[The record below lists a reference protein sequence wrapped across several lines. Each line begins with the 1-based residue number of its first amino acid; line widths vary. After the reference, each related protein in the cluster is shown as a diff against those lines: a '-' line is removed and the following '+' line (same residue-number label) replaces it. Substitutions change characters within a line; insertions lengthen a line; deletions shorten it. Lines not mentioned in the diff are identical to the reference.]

1 MIKLLI
7 CDDQSLFREALRTL
21 LSSYPD
27 LSVIGEAANGEEAL
41 RMVVSTS
48 PDIVLMDLRMPA
60 MDGFYATKIIKSLR
74 PDLPVIAQT
83 AYFASDN
90 KNLVE
95 EAGFDEY
102 IRKPYTEEE
111 LLEKIRPFLK

>member
-1 MIKLLI
+1 MNVILIVEDDFPNYLLLKNHLENTKAI
-7 CDDQSLFREALRTL
+7 TILAKNGLEAVDYIRNNSDISL
-21 LSSYPD
+21 
-27 LSVIGEAANGEEAL
+27 
-41 RMVVSTS
+41 M
-48 PDIVLMDLRMPA
+48 LMDLRMPA

-83 AYFASDN
+83 AYLATDN

-111 LLEKIRPFLK
+111 LLEKVRPFLK

>member
-1 MIKLLI
+1 MNVILIVEDDFPNYLLI
-7 CDDQSLFREALRTL
+7 KNHLENTKAITILAKNGIEAVDYIRSNNDISL
-21 LSSYPD
+21 
-27 LSVIGEAANGEEAL
+27 
-41 RMVVSTS
+41 
-48 PDIVLMDLRMPA
+48 VLMDLRMPA

-102 IRKPYTEEE
+102 IRRPYTEEE